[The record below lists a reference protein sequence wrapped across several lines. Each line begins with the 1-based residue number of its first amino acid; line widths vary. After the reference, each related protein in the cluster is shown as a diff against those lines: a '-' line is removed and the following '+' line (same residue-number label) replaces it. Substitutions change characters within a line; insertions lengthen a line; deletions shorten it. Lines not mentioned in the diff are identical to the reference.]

1 MTSSLRESQALPRV
15 PDALGKVRFTL
26 GKALMTKIL
35 STKGLFAESRTP
47 GSRQTCVVGW
57 YITTIHA
64 TKGWEQEVGPH
75 RGATSVQW
83 SQRRSQSRCQC
94 SHWGSYVSSCLLP
107 NLSQGSKCVRGCIL
121 AFSTSTT
128 SRFTNLSLVP
138 PSSISR
144 EKYSGMVLLHVCEQ
158 RPMSIPNFV
167 PSTTIHYSFQH
178 LR

>member
-1 MTSSLRESQALPRV
+1 
-15 PDALGKVRFTL
+15 
-26 GKALMTKIL
+26 
-35 STKGLFAESRTP
+35 LFAESRTP

-107 NLSQGSKCVRGCIL
+107 NLSQGSKCVVV
-121 AFSTSTT
+121 
-128 SRFTNLSLVP
+128 SLHSAHQRRAASQICP
-138 PSSISR
+138 WYHRLLFLERSIQ
-144 EKYSGMVLLHVCEQ
+144 EWFFY
-158 RPMSIPNFV
+158 MSVNKD
-167 PSTTIHYSFQH
+167 Q
-178 LR
+178 